1 MVQYLILGVALLVAV
16 VLIARW
22 FESANPSR
30 LAKALKWGFLGLGG
44 LVAIYFG
51 VTGKIQ
57 LAMIPLALT
66 FLPLLIRGMRGA
78 AAARQ
83 GGTPSPGKQSEV
95 ETAYLRMYLDHDT
108 GEMAGTVLRGDYAG
122 RELDELSQ
130 AQLVDLLNE
139 CKAYDEQSARLIE
152 SYMERRFGEGAEEE
166 ESSSSSHSSRRRA
179 SRQSANSM
187 SRNEAYEVLGL
198 EPGSSEAEIR
208 DAHRKLLLKIHPDQG
223 GSDYLAMKINQAKEV
238 LLGGK

>member
-1 MVQYLILGVALLVAV
+1 M
-16 VLIARW
+16 
-22 FESANPSR
+22 
-30 LAKALKWGFLGLGG
+30 LKWGFLGLGG
-44 LVAIYFG
+44 LLAIYFG

-57 LAMIPLALT
+57 LALIPLALT

-95 ETAYLRMYLDHDT
+95 ETAYLRMYLDHDS
-108 GEMAGTVLRGDYAG
+108 GEMAGTVLHGEYAG

-139 CKAYDEQSARLIE
+139 CKANDEQSARLIE
-152 SYMERRFGEGAEEE
+152 SYMERRFGDGLHEDETH
-166 ESSSSSHSSRRRA
+166 SSSRRPP
-179 SRQSANSM
+179 RQNANAM

-223 GSDYLAMKINQAKEV
+223 GSDYLAIKINQAKEV

>member
-16 VLIARW
+16 ILIARW
-22 FESANPSR
+22 FESANPTR
-30 LAKALKWGFLGLGG
+30 LAKVLKWGFLGLGG
-44 LVAIYFG
+44 LLAIYFG

-57 LAMIPLALT
+57 LALIPLALT

-95 ETAYLRMYLDHDT
+95 ETAYLRMYLDHDS
-108 GEMAGTVLRGDYAG
+108 GEMAGTVLHGEYAG

-139 CKAYDEQSARLIE
+139 CKANDEQSARLIE
-152 SYMERRFGEGAEEE
+152 SYMERRFGDGLHEDEIH
-166 ESSSSSHSSRRRA
+166 SSSRRPP
-179 SRQSANSM
+179 RQNANAM

-223 GSDYLAMKINQAKEV
+223 GSDYLAIKINQAKEV